1 MRGRPAIV
9 VEHVTR
15 LRPDLAPDWPQ
26 PAGAGCYRIVIEG
39 SPSMICDLQ
48 LRGRGGDHN
57 DGGLVATAMRIL
69 NAVPSVCAAKPGL
82 LSVQDLPLYSAHGLL
97 G

>member
-1 MRGRPAIV
+1 
-9 VEHVTR
+9 
-15 LRPDLAPDWPQ
+15 
-26 PAGAGCYRIVIEG
+26 
-39 SPSMICDLQ
+39 MICDLQ
-48 LRGRGGDHN
+48 LRGQGGDHN

-82 LSVQDLPLYSAHGLL
+82 LAVQDLPLYSAHGLL